1 MPPKKPQLTNK
12 SHCSGARARKDQH
25 AFEMAKH
32 RAAKAAA
39 LREEVGDIEE
49 DVVPYEHKGGQA
61 GESIRL
67 KRLKPSPASDDVGN
81 SKTTT
86 CFADRNTSVACAAG
100 TGNTEPAISS
110 PAPSA
115 SKKQAPGHNKRNWQ
129 IMEQQQTG
137 ASPSS
142 RVYSHSWPQRNGGG
156 TTVDIRGNV
165 TPSASDSKRTLRGK
179 KKLLQ
184 DVCTDLGT
192 LSKARIVAIHPDDVV
207 DFQEP

>member
-129 IMEQQQTG
+129 IMNG
-137 ASPSS
+137 AAADRCIPEFASLQSLLAAEKWRRYHS
-142 RVYSHSWPQRNGGG
+142 RHSGQCD
-156 TTVDIRGNV
+156 TICV
-165 TPSASDSKRTLRGK
+165 
-179 KKLLQ
+179 
-184 DVCTDLGT
+184 
-192 LSKARIVAIHPDDVV
+192 
-207 DFQEP
+207 